1 MPTAPQPHRTRKR
14 HRPDATSRAQQFAK
28 RTANASARTREYPE
42 SDGKPMA
49 ETPIH
54 MKAMNDA
61 IMPLEEHYAERDD
74 VYVGGNMMMYYVED
88 SPRISVSADVFVAF
102 GPSREPLRRVWKTW
116 EEGKLADFVLE
127 VTSKS
132 TRRDDEERKRDI
144 YRRLCV
150 TEYWQFDPTGD
161 YLEPVLKGRR
171 LNATG
176 AYRPIRVTTAP
187 DGTLYGESRVLGL
200 HLCLDGSRLRLF
212 DPATGAFLPTND
224 DKHRIIKDQERALAE
239 RDRAIAQ
246 ERRDREAAEAELER
260 LKGRRTRH

>member
-1 MPTAPQPHRTRKR
+1 MAETPIH
-14 HRPDATSRAQQFAK
+14 PDPRSYAQQFAK
-28 RTANASARTREYPE
+28 RTANAPARAREYPE

-88 SPRISVSADVFVAF
+88 SPRKSVSADVFVAF

-144 YRRLCV
+144 YRRLGV

-187 DGTLYGESRVLGL
+187 DGTLRGESKVLGL

-212 DPATGAFLPTND
+212 DSATSAFLLTNH
-224 DKHRIIKDQERALAE
+224 DKYRIIKDQERALAE

-246 ERRDREAAEAELER
+246 ERRAREAAEAELER